1 MLTYALL
8 VFFIGAL
15 GGLVL
20 ASFVLRGKFT
30 PWVISLLHA
39 LLGASG
45 LILLLLAV
53 LQGAG
58 TRATVA
64 LVVLVVAAMGGFFL
78 ASLHLQS
85 KLAVKKV
92 VIAHASAAVTG
103 VLILLSAVL
112 MQ

>member
-8 VFFIGAL
+8 VFFVAAL

-20 ASFVLRGKFT
+20 ASFVLRGRFT
-30 PWVISLLHA
+30 PWAISLLHA

-53 LQGAG
+53 MQGAG

-64 LVVLVVAAMGGFFL
+64 LCVLVAAALGGFYL
-78 ASLHLQS
+78 ASLHLS
-85 KLAVKKV
+85 KKLAVKKV
-92 VIAHASAAVTG
+92 VLIHAGAAVTG

-112 MQ
+112 AQ